1 MSRRI
6 VLPPANGLRP
16 DGLYPGGWWHDA
28 ENAEGRI
35 VCDLCP
41 RECHLKAGDRGFC
54 FVRQNVDGEMM
65 LTTYGRSTG
74 FCIDPI
80 EKKPLNHFLPGTSV
94 LSFGTAGCNLG
105 CKFCQNWDISKSR
118 EVERLSE
125 LAGPEAIAEAA
136 AHFDCRSVAY
146 TYNDPVVWAEY
157 AIDTA
162 KACRAAGIKNVAV
175 TAAYISPQARAPF
188 YEYMDA
194 ANVDLKAFTEE
205 FYHKITYSHLQPV
218 LETIEWLKKE
228 TDVWFELTNLVIP
241 KANDSMDEIREMSD
255 WILQHVG
262 DEVPVHFTAFH
273 PDFRMQDRG
282 NTPPETLIAAR
293 EVALQQGLRFVY
305 VGNVNDDIH
314 QSTYCPSCKGLLI
327 QRNWYE
333 LGEYHLQQNSCGHC
347 GAKIA
352 GVFEKAPGNWGR
364 RRQPVQMSQ
373 FARPLPVIQTNAV
386 VPLKTNTPPVQSARE
401 EEPKTMTSTTPADGK
416 AARIDAQRPKLT
428 DEQKSLI
435 HHAACEIMAAAIMKR
450 PGRVEDPTLAGA
462 AEKTVMGAFVT
473 LKRQGRLRACCGA
486 LGKPMPL
493 GAALSQSAMRT
504 ATEDARLPTIS
515 RTELP
520 HLDVDVSLLYGFQPI
535 QAKGEDRI
543 QAVEPGRHG
552 LQINMGNAGGLLLPS
567 VAIEQG
573 YDAEEFLR
581 QVCRKA
587 GLHDTAWKEDA
598 AVIQTFE
605 SCSIPGKFDASTLS
619 DVVIVR
625 PLLSA
630 QELQQLA
637 AHCGRN
643 IVALAQ
649 GATPSYY
656 LNGVSEGTVN
666 GIALTIKPENS
677 PGGINFFRMAMRP
690 GMPLQSSCMNLCEAA
705 ANALKSGQVRLPS
718 PNVSIAITVLY
729 DPAMHGSVAQPDLR
743 GVDPKSR
750 GIMIIEGEKS
760 AWVFDPTLSAE
771 QLLAEAKKQA
781 KVFNPEAANVF
792 SFTIESTDP
801 KVSFS
806 NAPQA
811 AIGGDTRPAAVAG
824 RFYPADADELSRMVD
839 DFLGDTKGRKKKA
852 TAIMVP
858 HAGLIYSGKIAGEV
872 FSQIKIPNTVIIIGP
887 KHTRAGVEWAVAP
900 HETWSIPGAE
910 LKSDC
915 ELAQKLCD
923 AIPGLQMD
931 AAAHQGE
938 HGIEVELPFIAK
950 LNPDAKVVGIAI
962 GGGDMNRCRQFA
974 RGLVQV
980 LEGLEEMPL
989 LIISSDMNHYAAEE
1003 ENRRKDELAMKAIEA
1018 LDAEDL
1024 LTTCIDNQI
1033 SMCGVLPAVMI
1044 MEAIKEM
1051 GNLNKA
1057 TRIGYTT
1064 SAETS
1069 GDASRVVGY
1078 CGMLFS

>member
-1 MSRRI
+1 MPRNI
-6 VLPPANGLRP
+6 VLPPETGLRP

-28 ENAEGRI
+28 DDAEGRI

-41 RECHLKAGDRGFC
+41 RECHLKEGDRGFC
-54 FVRQNVDGEMM
+54 FVRQNVDNEMM

-136 AHFDCRSVAY
+136 SHFDCRSVAY
-146 TYNDPVVWAEY
+146 TYNDPIVWAEY

-175 TAAYISPQARAPF
+175 TAAYISPQAREPF

-241 KANDSMDEIREMSD
+241 DANDSMDEIREMCD
-255 WILQHVG
+255 WVLQHVG

-273 PDFRMQDRG
+273 PDFRMKDRG
-282 NTPPETLIAAR
+282 NTPLETLIAAR

-305 VGNVNDDIH
+305 VGNVNDVAH

-333 LGEYHLQQNSCGHC
+333 LGEYHLKENECGHC
-347 GAKIA
+347 GAPIA
-352 GVFEKAPGNWGR
+352 GVFEEAPGNWGR

-373 FARPLPVIQTNAV
+373 FARPLPVIHPETNQ
-386 VPLKTNTPPVQSARE
+386 PPIQSERE
-401 EEPKTMTSTTPADGK
+401 EETAIMATDTPATGT
-416 AARIDAQRPKLT
+416 AARLEAQRPKLT
-428 DEQKSLI
+428 DEQQSLI
-435 HHAACEIMAAAIMKR
+435 HHAACEIMAAAIIKR
-450 PGRVEDPTLAGA
+450 PGKVDDPTLGGA

-473 LKRQGRLRACCGA
+473 LKREGRLRACCGA

-493 GAALSQSAMRT
+493 GNALSQSAIRT
-504 ATEDARLPTIS
+504 ATEDSRLPTIS
-515 RTELP
+515 RSELP
-520 HLDVDVSLLYGFQPI
+520 HLDVDVSLLFGFQPI
-535 QAKGEDRI
+535 KEQGEDRVN
-543 QAVEPGRHG
+543 AVQPGRHG
-552 LQINMGNAGGLLLPS
+552 LQINMGNNGGLLLPS

-573 YDAEEFLR
+573 YEAEEFLR
-581 QVCRKA
+581 QLCRKA
-587 GLHDTAWKEDA
+587 GLPDTAWKEDA

-605 SCSIPGKFDASTLS
+605 AAAIPGKFDASTLS
-619 DVVIVR
+619 DVVITR
-625 PLLSA
+625 PMLTA
-630 QELQQLA
+630 QELQTLA
-637 AHCGRN
+637 AHCGNN
-643 IVALAQ
+643 ISALAQ

-656 LNGVSEGTVN
+656 VNGVSDGNVN
-666 GIALTIKPENS
+666 GIALTLKPEGA
-677 PGGINFFRMAMRP
+677 PTGVNFFQLSMRP
-690 GMPLQSSCMNLCEAA
+690 GMPLQASCMKLCEAA
-705 ANALKSGQVRLPS
+705 ANALKSGQVRLGS
-718 PNVSIAITVLY
+718 PNVSIAISLLY
-729 DPAMHGSVAQPDLR
+729 DPAMHGSVAQPDI
-743 GVDPKSR
+743 R
-750 GIMIIEGEKS
+750 GIDPNSRCVMITEGNKS
-760 AWVFDPTLSAE
+760 AWVFDPTKTAAD
-771 QLLAEAKKQA
+771 LLAEATSQVN
-781 KVFNPEAANVF
+781 VFNPEAANIF
-792 SFTIESTDP
+792 SFIVESTDSQ
-801 KVSFS
+801 VTIS
-806 NAPQA
+806 NAPA
-811 AIGGDTRPAAVAG
+811 AAPGSDTRAAAVAG
-824 RFYPADADELSRMVD
+824 RFYPADADELSKLVD
-839 DFLGDTKGRKKKA
+839 DCLGEVKSRKRKA
-852 TAIMVP
+852 SAIMVP

-872 FSQIKIPNTVIIIGP
+872 FSKIKIPDTVIIVGP

-900 HETWSIPGAE
+900 HETWAIPGAE
-910 LKSDC
+910 LKSDR

-962 GGGDMNRCRQFA
+962 GGGDMDRCREFA
-974 RGLVQV
+974 SGLAKV
-980 LEGLEEMPL
+980 LEGLDEMPL

-1003 ENRRKDELAMKAIEA
+1003 ENRRKDELAMEA
-1018 LDAEDL
+1018 LEARDTERL
-1024 LTTCIDNQI
+1024 LKTCVANQI

-1044 MEAIKEM
+1044 MEAIKEL
-1051 GNLNKA
+1051 GSLKKA
-1057 TRIGYTT
+1057 SRIGYTT

>member
-1 MSRRI
+1 MPREI
-6 VLPPANGLRP
+6 VLPPESGVRP

-28 ENAEGRI
+28 DDAEGRI

-136 AHFDCRSVAY
+136 AHFKCRSVAY

-205 FYHKITYSHLQPV
+205 FYHKVTYSHLQPV
-218 LETIEWLKKE
+218 LDTIEWLKKE

-241 KANDSMDEIREMSD
+241 NANDSLDEIREMSD

-273 PDFRMQDRG
+273 PDFRMKDRG

-293 EVALQQGLRFVY
+293 EVALHQGLRFVY
-305 VGNVNDDIH
+305 VGNVNDVVH
-314 QSTYCPSCKGLLI
+314 QSTYCPACKGLLI
-327 QRNWYE
+327 ERNWYE
-333 LGEYHLQQNSCGHC
+333 LGEYHLKQNCCGHC
-347 GAKIA
+347 GAEIA
-352 GVFEKAPGNWGR
+352 GVFEAAPGDWGR

-373 FARPLPVIQTNAV
+373 FARPLPVIQPNTLARAN
-386 VPLKTNTPPVQSARE
+386 TNTPPMQSERE
-401 EEPKTMTSTTPADGK
+401 EEPKIMTSETPLDGK

-462 AEKTVMGAFVT
+462 AEKTVLGAFVT

-493 GAALSQSAMRT
+493 GNALSQSAIRT
-504 ATEDARLPTIS
+504 ATEDSRLPTIS

-535 QAKGEDRI
+535 QAKGEERV

-552 LQINMGNAGGLLLPS
+552 LQINMGNASGLLLPS

-573 YDAEEFLR
+573 YEAEEFLR

-587 GLHDTAWKEDA
+587 GLPDTAWKEDA

-605 SCSIPGKFDASTLS
+605 SCSIPGEFDASTLS

-625 PLLSA
+625 PLLDA
-630 QELQQLA
+630 QELQALA

-656 LNGVSEGTVN
+656 LNGVSDGNVN

-677 PGGINFFRMAMRP
+677 PHGVNFFRLAMRP
-690 GMPLQSSCMNLCEAA
+690 GMPLQSSCMNLCETA
-705 ANALKSGQVRLPS
+705 ANALKSGQVRLAS
-718 PNVSIAITVLY
+718 PNATIAISVLH
-729 DPAMHGSVAQPDLR
+729 DPAMHGSVAVPDIR
-743 GVDPKSR
+743 GVDPKTR
-750 GIMIIEGEKS
+750 AIMIAEGNKS
-760 AWVFDPTLSAE
+760 AWVFDPSLSAQ
-771 QLLAEAKKQA
+771 QLLAEAEKQVN
-781 KVFNPEAANVF
+781 VFNPEAANIF
-792 SFTIESTDP
+792 SFSVESTES
-801 KVSFS
+801 KVTIS

-811 AIGGDTRPAAVAG
+811 KTGGDSRPAAVAG
-824 RFYPADADELSRMVD
+824 RFYPADADELAKMVD
-839 DFLGDTKGRKKKA
+839 DFLGDTKGRKKKVS
-852 TAIMVP
+852 AIMVP
-858 HAGLIYSGKIAGEV
+858 HAGLIYSGKIAGQV
-872 FSQIKIPNTVIIIGP
+872 FSKINIPNTVIILGP

-900 HETWSIPGAE
+900 HEAWAIPGAE
-910 LKSDC
+910 LKSDR

-950 LNPDAKVVGIAI
+950 LNPHAKVVGIAI
-962 GGGDMNRCRQFA
+962 GSGDMKRCREFA
-974 RGLVQV
+974 SGFVKV
-980 LEGLEEMPL
+980 LESLDEMPL

-1003 ENRRKDELAMKAIEA
+1003 ENRRKDELAMKALEE
-1018 LDAEDL
+1018 LDPEHL
-1024 LTTCIDNQI
+1024 LNTCIDHQI
-1033 SMCGVLPAVMI
+1033 SMCGVLPAVI
-1044 MEAIKEM
+1044 ILEAIKAM
-1051 GNLNKA
+1051 GNLKSA